1 MQVRACTHPN
11 IAVFDLCREAGE
23 NTETIKSNLLLG
35 AEHGDNCTAFP
46 WALENGR
53 LGSTWHLL
61 LASIGY
67 DEI

>member
-1 MQVRACTHPN
+1 MHVCACTHPN
-11 IAVFDLCREAGE
+11 IAVFDLCWEARE

-35 AEHGDNCTAFP
+35 TEHGVNCTAFP

-61 LASIGY
+61 LAIIVY
-67 DEI
+67 DEM